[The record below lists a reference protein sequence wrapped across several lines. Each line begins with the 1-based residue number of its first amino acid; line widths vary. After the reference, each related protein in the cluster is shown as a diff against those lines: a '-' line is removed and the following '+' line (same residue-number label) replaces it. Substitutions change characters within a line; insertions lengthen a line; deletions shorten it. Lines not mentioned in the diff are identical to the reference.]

1 MRRVSCNFAGAQKHK
16 CRKFILYSAIV
27 SLLIGASADKVYGKE
42 YTCLIHG
49 AHKTKCNVWRS
60 GNEVAIGGYQ
70 AAPIFKLIGNG
81 MATDQRDEK
90 YKVVNNNG
98 STIFS
103 PLPGNSY
110 SGVTIY
116 GADIR

>member
-1 MRRVSCNFAGAQKHK
+1 MHK
-16 CRKFILYSAIV
+16 FKGFILYNAIV
-27 SLLIGASADKVYGKE
+27 LLLIGAYADKVYGKE

-49 AHKTKCNVWRS
+49 VHKTMCNVWRT

-70 AAPIFKLIGNG
+70 AAPVFKLIGNG
-81 MATDQRDEK
+81 MATDQRGEK
-90 YKVVNNNG
+90 YKVIHKDG
-98 STIFS
+98 STTFS